1 MAKSSTQKTTNT
13 SISKNKSAFDKF
25 ETWAE
30 KNSNKLFYTFLAI
43 TLLFSLALFNARF
56 SEANDDSGYVEAA
69 WKYVNEFPNFF
80 FTFNA
85 PLYPMFLA
93 LVYKLFGFNIM
104 LFKLLNVAFYFFS
117 VFLFWKAL
125 FKKIPHIIFM
135 PVMLFISLN
144 YLMMYYASMTFTEA
158 FYLFFQS
165 LLFFAMSK
173 YFDLPNEQTFKEQL
187 KYWIIIGLLTFL
199 LSISKNVA
207 IIVVPSLIFI
217 FAMQKNWKKV
227 GYVILSYGVF
237 RGIYE
242 ILVKTIWGGV
252 NQFSGQGN
260 VLMLKDPYNK
270 SGGTEDFSGFV
281 GRFFDN
287 SNLYLSKR
295 FFQIIG
301 FREENSVEV
310 YGFLAFLVTAIII
323 IGVIKFL
330 RQENK
335 LLQFISV
342 YTLGIM
348 FASFVAL
355 QARWDQPRIIL
366 ICMPVIF
373 IILYNLF
380 YQTVKKSGMGQLI
393 YIVIIGIVCVS
404 VTVSSV
410 KRASVNIPIATK
422 NLKGNIYEGYTP
434 DWKNFLKCSRWC
446 KDSLPE
452 SAFVVSRKAPMS
464 FIYAKGK
471 KFFPIYSVIKK
482 DSLTQQ
488 SNPDSALAF
497 FNKNGVTHIML
508 GSLRTDPTKNT
519 GQIINTVH
527 NVVQP
532 IMEKYP
538 NKLKLIHTEGQVEPT
553 YVLEITK

>member
-1 MAKSSTQKTTNT
+1 MAKSTTQKTTNT
-13 SISKNKSAFDKF
+13 STSKNKSLFDRF
-25 ETWAE
+25 EIWTE
-30 KNSNKLFYTFLAI
+30 KNSNKLFYTFLSI

-93 LVYKLFGFNIM
+93 VVYKFFGFNIM
-104 LFKLLNVAFYFFS
+104 LFKLLNIVFYFFS
-117 VFLFWKAL
+117 VVLFWKAL
-125 FKKIPHIIFM
+125 FKKVPHVILM

-165 LLFFAMSK
+165 LLFFVMSK
-173 YFDLPNEQTFKEQL
+173 YFDLPNEQPFKEQL

-207 IIVVPSLIFI
+207 IIVVPSLVFVFVI
-217 FAMQKNWKKV
+217 QKNWKKA
-227 GYVILSYGVF
+227 GLVILFYGVF
-237 RGIYE
+237 RIIYE
-242 ILVKTIWGGV
+242 VLVKTIWGGV

-260 VLMLKDPYNK
+260 ILMLKDPYNK
-270 SGGTEDFSGFV
+270 TGGTEDFAGFI
-281 GRFFDN
+281 GRFLDN

-301 FREENSVEV
+301 FRNENSVEV
-310 YGFLAFLVTAIII
+310 YSLLAFLVTIII
-323 IGVIKFL
+323 VIGAIKFL

-342 YTLGIM
+342 YTIGIM

-380 YQTVKKSGMGQLI
+380 YQVVKKSEMGRLI
-393 YIVIIGIVCVS
+393 YIVIIGIICIS

-422 NLKGNIYEGYTP
+422 NLKGDIYEGYTP

-452 SAFVVSRKAPMS
+452 NSLVVSRKAPMS

-488 SNPDSALAF
+488 SNPDSVLAF
-497 FNKNGVTHIML
+497 FNQNKVTHIMVA
-508 GSLRTDPTKNT
+508 SLRTNPTQNN
-519 GQIINTVH
+519 GQFINTIH
-527 NVVQP
+527 NIVQP
-532 IMEKYP
+532 IMQKYP
-538 NKLKLIHTEGQVEPT
+538 QKLTLIHTEGNSEET
-553 YVLEITK
+553 YLFKIN